1 MHAATRRFAIF
12 AILCTGLLAPSA
24 PAHAGPGAPT
34 QLPGARGCINQD
46 GSDGC
51 ADGDLL
57 SGAFSVAVSG
67 DGRHAYVALID
78 ARGVAAL
85 ARDRSTGAL
94 TQLPAPTGCT
104 TQTGTGG
111 LCATGRGLHAPLAL
125 AVTPDGRHVYV
136 VSQQRDPVTLSS
148 IALFARD
155 TTTGA
160 LTQLPGTQGC
170 LSEDAA
176 LTECTP
182 AIGIRNAASVA
193 VSRDGRNV
201 YVASETDAVAVFAR
215 DVATGAL
222 TQLPEPQG
230 CVSQSG
236 SGGHCTQG
244 KALDGASAVVTSKDG
259 RFVYVASEKSRAVAV
274 FARDRSSGALQQLP
288 GEDGCA
294 ADDPSLEQCTSAVGL
309 GSPSAIALSPDG
321 KGIYVTS
328 EATHQLAV
336 LARNA
341 GRGTLRGV
349 HCIRDDG
356 SIVCEPAVALRQPY
370 SVAVSRDG
378 RQVYV
383 ASKDSAALAV
393 FSRDRRTGSLR
404 QLATPEGCV
413 SDDGS
418 GGLCLDGRALYVP
431 RSVTVSRDG
440 RHVYV
445 AAQGS
450 EGVAVLRRR

>member
-1 MHAATRRFAIF
+1 V
-12 AILCTGLLAPSA
+12 LGTGLLALHGT
-24 PAHAGPGAPT
+24 AHAQQSAPT
-34 QLPGARGCINQD
+34 QRPGAQGCINHD

-51 ADGDLL
+51 ADADLL
-57 SGAFSVAVSG
+57 TGAFSVVVSG

-94 TQLPAPTGCT
+94 TQLPAPMGCT
-104 TQTGTGG
+104 TQTGNGG

-125 AVTPDGRHVYV
+125 TVTPDGKHVYV
-136 VSQQRDPVTLSS
+136 VSHQRDPVTLSS

-155 TTTGA
+155 ASTGA
-160 LTQLPGTQGC
+160 LTQLPGNQGC
-170 LSEDAA
+170 LSEDAT

-182 AIGIRNAASVA
+182 AIGIRHAASVA
-193 VSRDGRNV
+193 VSRDGKNV
-201 YVASETDAVAVFAR
+201 YVASESDAVAVFAR
-215 DVATGAL
+215 DVATGVL

-236 SGGHCTQG
+236 SGGRCTQG
-244 KALDGASAVVTSKDG
+244 KALDGASAVVTSRDG

-274 FARDRSSGALQQLP
+274 LARDRSSGALQQLP

-294 ADDPSLEQCTSAVGL
+294 ADDPSLEQCTLAVGL
-309 GSPSAIALSPDG
+309 GAPSAIALSPDG

-341 GRGTLRGV
+341 GRGTLRGI

-393 FSRDRRTGSLR
+393 FSRDRKTGSLS
-404 QLATPEGCV
+404 QLATPAGCI
-413 SDDGS
+413 SEDGS
-418 GGLCLDGRALYVP
+418 EGLCRDGRALYVP